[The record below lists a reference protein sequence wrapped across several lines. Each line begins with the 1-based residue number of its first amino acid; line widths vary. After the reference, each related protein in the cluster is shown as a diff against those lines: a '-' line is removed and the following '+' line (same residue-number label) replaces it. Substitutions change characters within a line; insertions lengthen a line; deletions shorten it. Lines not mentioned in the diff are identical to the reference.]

1 MLASRA
7 TRAVLVGLAACVALL
22 GKTVAAEI
30 DPATIKDIRKVA
42 VVSLIPEGL
51 EVFRV
56 GKSGFTA
63 VAYVGPVDWWKTNA
77 HIRTVLGELLKQRER
92 FEVKDVSYDS
102 GALLK
107 LALQFRPNDDATLKA
122 LSPAIAE
129 LARAEGLDGV
139 FLVLRGGRQGF
150 LCRGAGCPALPGYG
164 DTYGNTGIGIHSNA
178 ARFGDQA
185 GYRGDNAYVSMRMFL
200 LAKDGAPLG
209 TAELAD
215 YVPVSFNGAEEFSG
229 IPAPALED
237 YEARIKSLLDKQLSL
252 AVARLGVLNSAPV
265 AGAPAD
271 PSIVPALTVNNECC
285 RYLSKLAAG
294 IAQGYS
300 DAVEKERLKLG
311 AESAVLTVKGVA
323 NSSRG
328 MGMMRSTEYRIEG
341 VLAFRGNEYVISDA
355 AGLFGKLDSV
365 ANAVGAAALEKVRSV
380 IDPSTRREKPS
391 AIPKGP
397 E

>member
-1 MLASRA
+1 
-7 TRAVLVGLAACVALL
+7 
-22 GKTVAAEI
+22 VAAEI
-30 DPATIKDIRKVA
+30 DAATIKDIRKVA

-51 EVFRV
+51 EVLRV

-63 VAYVGPVDWWKTNA
+63 VAYIGPVDWWKTNA
-77 HIRTVLGELLKQRER
+77 HIRTVLGGLLKQRER

-107 LALQFRPNDDATLKA
+107 LALQVRPKDDAILEA
-122 LSPAIAE
+122 LRPAIAE

-164 DTYGNTGIGIHSNA
+164 NTYGNTGIGIHSNA
-178 ARFGDQA
+178 ARFGDQGA
-185 GYRGDNAYVSMRMFL
+185 YRGDNAYISMRMFL
-200 LAKDGAPLG
+200 LAGKDGAPLG
-209 TAELAD
+209 STELAD
-215 YVPVSFNGAEEFSG
+215 YVPVSFNGSEDFSG

-237 YEARIKSLLDKQLSL
+237 YETKIKSLLDKQLPL

-265 AGAPAD
+265 AGLPAD

-285 RYLSKLAAG
+285 RHLSKLAAG
-294 IAQGYS
+294 IAQGYA
-300 DAVEKERLKLG
+300 DAVEKDRLKLG

-323 NSSRG
+323 NTSRG